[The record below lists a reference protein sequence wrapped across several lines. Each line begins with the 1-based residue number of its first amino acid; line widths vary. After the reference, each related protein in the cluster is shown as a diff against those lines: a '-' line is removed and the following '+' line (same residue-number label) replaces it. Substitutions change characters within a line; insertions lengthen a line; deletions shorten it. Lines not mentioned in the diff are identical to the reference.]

1 MRTSYLIT
9 LSMRSQVS
17 NLYLPESAVDEID
30 NALAIAYHA

>member
-17 NLYLPESAVDEID
+17 NLYLPESDVDEID
-30 NALAIAYHA
+30 AALTITHDV